1 MEQVIPLYNNEILDV
16 TQNLKNYHRMTTFD
30 FIYNHNDF
38 FIVANND
45 VPLNSLPNTTGET
58 IWLKMIDYVKVIND

>member
-16 TQNLKNYHRMTTFD
+16 TQNLKNYLEATFD

-38 FIVANND
+38 Y
-45 VPLNSLPNTTGET
+45 SC
-58 IWLKMIDYVKVIND
+58 K